1 MSYNYSIILSHL
13 RFIWLVSS
21 VAVQAPVS
29 VTGCREKPLPFTV
42 AGTRPPTNTS
52 PISCVPIAALENSV
66 TETQWP
72 PLIVRFSRQLFHP
85 TLSPILQSN
94 QVISLSCLRGRG
106 CILLCTCR
114 LVGRVWVVRSKIL
127 KSR

>member
-1 MSYNYSIILSHL
+1 MERPRSKKS
-13 RFIWLVSS
+13 
-21 VAVQAPVS
+21 AQAPVS
-29 VTGCREKPLPFTV
+29 VTGYREKPLPFTV

-94 QVISLSCLRGRG
+94 QLIVTYVMIVKAPELCQRVPEVPHIVLIITAILSGVYR
-106 CILLCTCR
+106 T
-114 LVGRVWVVRSKIL
+114 
-127 KSR
+127 